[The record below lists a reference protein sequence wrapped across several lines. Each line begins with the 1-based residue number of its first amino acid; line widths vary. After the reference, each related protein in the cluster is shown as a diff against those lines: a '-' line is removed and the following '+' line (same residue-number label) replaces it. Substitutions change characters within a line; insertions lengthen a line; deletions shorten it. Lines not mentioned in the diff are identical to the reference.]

1 MDRGCDHGIPLRKV
15 YDSMLRFAFRN
26 LVSRPVRSILA
37 LLGLT
42 VAIAGMVGLFSIAT
56 GIDDTVGKTFS
67 RIPGLAAMQPGAPIP
82 LFSRLPIGWADEI
95 AKISGVRIARQEV
108 WARAQLVDG
117 KPTFSPPRFLFGTD
131 IESTLQLKQAVYR
144 DDIVSGRF
152 LSKEDIGTMNCVV
165 SRTIAEAFHKKI
177 GDPLRV
183 DGFDLTIVGIYHC
196 GSLLLD
202 VAIVLDGAGV
212 RRISKFD
219 DALVSSIYIESD
231 GTLTKSQLSEAIR
244 QHFRG
249 RRADDWRANA
259 IAAFPE
265 AGAINMLNTAAKL
278 LQGNPSTNAEAA
290 VASPQRSQSTV
301 EPEKAVV
308 EEAIEVRSAQDWGEK
323 IAEFSSELDIF
334 LYLMTGIGVVI
345 ALLSILNTMLM
356 SVAERLIEFGVLKA
370 NGWSA
375 WDVMRLVTWESA
387 LLGLSGGVFGCGTGW
402 VAVQIVNAVFPTK
415 LHLFASPG
423 LLLFSLI
430 FSTVLGM
437 IGGLYPAIWAL
448 RMSPMEAIRRG

>member
-1 MDRGCDHGIPLRKV
+1 
-15 YDSMLRFAFRN
+15 MLRFAFRN
-26 LVSRPVRSILA
+26 LVSRPVRSVLA

-82 LFSRLPIGWADEI
+82 LFSRLPVGWSQEI
-95 AKISGVRIARQEV
+95 AAIPGVRTARLEV
-108 WARAQLVDG
+108 WARAQLVEG

-131 IESTLQLKQAVYR
+131 IEATLKLKLAVYR
-144 DDIVSGRF
+144 DDITSGRF
-152 LSKEDIGTMNCVV
+152 LTRDDVGTMNCVI
-165 SRTIAEAFHKKI
+165 SRTIAEAFHKKV
-177 GDPLRV
+177 GDNLRV
-183 DGFDLTIVGIYHC
+183 DGFDLSIVGIYHC

-202 VAIVLDGAGV
+202 VAIVLDSESV
-212 RRISKFD
+212 RKIGHVDEALISS
-219 DALVSSIYIESD
+219 VYIEPD
-231 GTLTKSQLSEAIR
+231 GTVSKSQLTEDVCK
-244 QHFRG
+244 HFRG

-259 IAAFPE
+259 MVAFPE
-265 AGAINMLNTAAKL
+265 AGAINMLNAAAKL
-278 LQGNPSTNAEAA
+278 LQGKGNGTPANDAPSESIKT
-290 VASPQRSQSTV
+290 SQKA
-301 EPEKAVV
+301 EPEKPPL
-308 EEAIEVRSAQDWGEK
+308 EEAIEVRSAQDWGDK
-323 IAEFSSELDIF
+323 IAEFSSDLDIF
-334 LYLMTGIGVVI
+334 LYLMTGIGVLI

-375 WDVMRLVTWESA
+375 WDVMKLITWESA
-387 LLGLSGGVFGCGTGW
+387 LLGLSGGVLGCLAGW
-402 VAVQIVNAVFPTK
+402 VAVQVVNAIFPTK
-415 LHLFASPG
+415 LHLYASPG

-448 RMSPMEAIRRG
+448 KMSPMEAIRRG

>member
-1 MDRGCDHGIPLRKV
+1 
-15 YDSMLRFAFRN
+15 MLRFAFQN
-26 LVSRPVRSILA
+26 LVSRPVRSVLA

-82 LFSRLPIGWADEI
+82 LFSRLPKEWSAEI
-95 AKISGVRIARQEV
+95 AALPGVRTARQEV
-108 WARAQLVDG
+108 WARAQLVEG

-131 IESTLQLKQAVYR
+131 VAATLKLKQAVYR
-144 DDIVSGRF
+144 DDITAGRF
-152 LSKEDIGTMNCVV
+152 LNAEDIGSMNCVI
-165 SRTIAEAFHKKI
+165 SRTIAEGFRKKV
-177 GDPLRV
+177 GDRLRV

-202 VAIVLDGAGV
+202 VSIVVDEAAV

-219 DALVSSIYIESD
+219 DALVSSIYIEPD
-231 GTLTKSQLSEAIR
+231 GTISKPELTEKICR
-244 QHFRG
+244 HFRG

-259 IAAFPE
+259 ITAFPE
-265 AGAINMLNTAAKL
+265 AGAINMLNAAAKL
-278 LQGNPSTNAEAA
+278 LQVGASSTPDTVPGTRTTSTAEAA
-290 VASPQRSQSTV
+290 PDAAPV
-301 EPEKAVV
+301 EDAV
-308 EEAIEVRSAQDWGEK
+308 EVRSAQDWGDK
-323 IAEFSSELDIF
+323 IAEFSSDLDIF
-334 LYLMTGIGVVI
+334 LYLMTGIGVLI

-375 WDVMRLVTWESA
+375 WDVMRLITWESA
-387 LLGLSGGVFGCGTGW
+387 LLGLSGGVLGCFAGW
-402 VAVQIVNAVFPTK
+402 VAVQIVNATFPTK
-415 LHLFASPG
+415 LHLYASPG
-423 LLLFSLI
+423 LLLFSLA
-430 FSTVLGM
+430 FSTILGM
-437 IGGLYPAIWAL
+437 VGGLYPAVWAL

>member
-1 MDRGCDHGIPLRKV
+1 
-15 YDSMLRFAFRN
+15 MLRFAFRN

-82 LFSRLPIGWADEI
+82 LFSRLPVEWADEI
-95 AKISGVRIARQEV
+95 ATLPGIRTARREV
-108 WARAQLVDG
+108 WARAQLVEG

-131 IESTLQLKQAVYR
+131 IDATLKLKQAVYR
-144 DDIVSGRF
+144 DDIVAGRF
-152 LSKEDIGTMNCVV
+152 LTVADAGTLNCVV
-165 SRTIAEAFHKKI
+165 SRTIADGFKKQV
-177 GDPLRV
+177 GDGLRV

-202 VAIVLDGAGV
+202 VAIVLDGASV
-212 RRISKFD
+212 RKISKFD
-219 DALVSSIYIESD
+219 DALVSSVYIEPD
-231 GTLTKSQLSEAIR
+231 GTISKPELTANIG

-249 RRADDWRANA
+249 RRAGDWRVNTV
-259 IAAFPE
+259 AAFPE
-265 AGAINMLNTAAKL
+265 AGAIGVLNAAARL
-278 LQGNPSTNAEAA
+278 LQTNSGKP
-290 VASPQRSQSTV
+290 ASPV
-301 EPEKAVV
+301 PESPAITTPPTTETPAV
-308 EEAIEVRSAQDWGEK
+308 EESIEVRSAQDWGDK
-323 IAEFSSELDIF
+323 IAEFSSDLDIF

-375 WDVMRLVTWESA
+375 WDVMRLITWESA
-387 LLGLSGGVFGCGTGW
+387 LLGLSGGVLGCLAGW
-402 VAVQIVNAVFPTK
+402 TAVQVLNAMFPTK

-423 LLLFSLI
+423 LLLFSLA
-430 FSTVLGM
+430 FSTFLGI

>member
-1 MDRGCDHGIPLRKV
+1 M
-15 YDSMLRFAFRN
+15 
-26 LVSRPVRSILA
+26 RSILA

-82 LFSRLPIGWADEI
+82 LFSRLPVEWASEI
-95 AKISGVRIARQEV
+95 AKIPGVRTARREV
-108 WARAQLVDG
+108 WARAQLVEG

-131 IESTLQLKQAVYR
+131 IDATLNLKQAVYR
-144 DDIVSGRF
+144 DDVTSGRF
-152 LSKEDIGTMNCVV
+152 LTQNDVGTLNCVV
-165 SRTIAEAFHKKI
+165 SRTIAEAFHKRV
-177 GDPLRV
+177 GDGLRV
-183 DGFDLTIVGIYHC
+183 DGFDLPIVGIYHC

-202 VAIVLDGAGV
+202 VAIVLDGDSV
-212 RRISKFD
+212 RKISKFD
-219 DALVSSIYIESD
+219 DALISSVYIEPD
-231 GTLTKSQLSEAIR
+231 GTVSKPQLTADIC

-259 IAAFPE
+259 ITAFPE
-265 AGAINMLNTAAKL
+265 AGAISMLNAAAKL
-278 LQGNPSTNAEAA
+278 LQGNGPAASNASLESRPTSSDSKTAENA
-290 VASPQRSQSTV
+290 PI
-301 EPEKAVV
+301 
-308 EEAIEVRSAQDWGEK
+308 EEAVEVRSAQDWGDK
-323 IAEFSSELDIF
+323 IAEFSSDLDIF

-375 WDVMRLVTWESA
+375 WDVMKLITWESA
-387 LLGLSGGVFGCGTGW
+387 LLGLSGGVLGCLAGW
-402 VAVQIVNAVFPTK
+402 SAVQVLNAMFPTK

-423 LLLFSLI
+423 LLLFSLV

-437 IGGLYPAIWAL
+437 FGGLYPAIWAL

>member
-1 MDRGCDHGIPLRKV
+1 
-15 YDSMLRFAFRN
+15 MLGFAFRN
-26 LVSRPVRSILA
+26 LVSRPVRSLLA

-82 LFSRLPIGWADEI
+82 LFSRLPVEWATEI
-95 AKISGVRIARQEV
+95 AAIPGVRTARHEV

-131 IESTLQLKQAVYR
+131 IEATLKLKLAVYR

-152 LSKEDIGTMNCVV
+152 LNLEDVGTMNCVV
-165 SRTIAEAFHKKI
+165 SRTIAEAFKKGV
-177 GDPLRV
+177 GDRLRV
-183 DGFDLTIVGIYHC
+183 DGYDLTIVGVYHC

-202 VAIVLDGAGV
+202 VAIVLDGSSV
-212 RRISKFD
+212 RKISKFD
-219 DALVSSIYIESD
+219 DALVSSIYIEAD
-231 GTLTKSQLSEAIR
+231 GTVPKSQLTTDITR
-244 QHFRG
+244 HFRG
-249 RRADDWRANA
+249 RKAEDWRGNA
-259 IAAFPE
+259 MVAFPE
-265 AGAINMLNTAAKL
+265 AGAINMLNAAAKL
-278 LQGNPSTNAEAA
+278 LQGNGSPKTDGAAESATTAVGDEAA
-290 VASPQRSQSTV
+290 AP
-301 EPEKAVV
+301 V
-308 EEAIEVRSAQDWGEK
+308 EEAIEIRSAQDWGDK
-323 IAEFSSELDIF
+323 IAEFSSDLDIF
-334 LYLMTGIGVVI
+334 LYLMTGIGVLI

-375 WDVMRLVTWESA
+375 WDVMKLITWESA
-387 LLGLSGGVFGCGTGW
+387 LLGFSGGVLGCLAGW
-402 VAVQIVNAVFPTK
+402 TAVQILNAIFPTK

-423 LLLFSLI
+423 LLLFSLA
-430 FSTVLGM
+430 FSSILGM

>member
-1 MDRGCDHGIPLRKV
+1 
-15 YDSMLRFAFRN
+15 MLRFAFRN

-56 GIDDTVGKTFS
+56 GIDDTVGKTFN
-67 RIPGLAAMQPGAPIP
+67 RIPGLIAMQPGAPIP
-82 LFSRLPIGWADEI
+82 LFSRLPVGWTEEI
-95 AKISGVRIARQEV
+95 AKLPGVRTARAEV
-108 WARAQLVDG
+108 WARAQLVEG
-117 KPTFSPPRFLFGTD
+117 RPTFSPPRFLFGTD
-131 IESTLQLKQAVYR
+131 IAATLQLKQAVYR
-144 DDIVSGRF
+144 DDITSGRF
-152 LSKEDIGTMNCVV
+152 LSLDDVGTMNCVV
-165 SRTIAEAFHKKI
+165 SRTIAEAFHKKV
-177 GDPLRV
+177 GDGLRV
-183 DGFDLTIVGIYHC
+183 DGYDLTIVGVYHC

-202 VAIVLDGAGV
+202 VAIVLDSAGV
-212 RRISKFD
+212 RQISKFD
-219 DALVSSIYIESD
+219 EAWISSVYIEAD
-231 GTLTKSQLSEAIR
+231 GTIPKPQLTEDIR

-249 RRADDWRANA
+249 RRTDDWRANA
-259 IAAFPE
+259 IVAFPE
-265 AGAINMLNTAAKL
+265 AGAINMLNAAAKL
-278 LQGNPSTNAEAA
+278 LQGNAGTTPKRDPGSSSVRRIADKLLTRR
-290 VASPQRSQSTV
+290 VAN
-301 EPEKAVV
+301 
-308 EEAIEVRSAQDWGEK
+308 EEAVEVRSAQDWGDK
-323 IAEFSSELDIF
+323 IAEFSSDLDIF

-375 WDVMRLVTWESA
+375 WDVMRLITWESA
-387 LLGLSGGVFGCGTGW
+387 LLGLSGGVSGCVAGW
-402 VAVQIVNAVFPTK
+402 IAVQIVNAMFPTK

-423 LLLFSLI
+423 LLLFSLV